1 MSSAQPTIAKKEVI
15 EGKKYYMHTVE
26 RGQTLFALENLY
38 GVSKEEILKINPG
51 TDKTLSV
58 GKIVKIPVPM
68 MTVYH
73 QVMPKETVYA
83 ISKKYGVTESDI
95 LKANP
100 GSDKGIKV
108 GQKLT
113 ILSVD
118 RELALTGKVPEE
130 KQTEQVKVKD
140 EVSSS
145 STKDTSIAE
154 LKKVVLPELKKDT
167 IIQHKVGPKETLYT
181 ISKRYMVTV
190 DELKKLNGLKT
201 STIQPG
207 AMLKI
212 KVRPENAQPAEIRKI
227 PEDLDVQVDST
238 LLFPVKDGYKVG
250 LFLPFFLDKGEGS
263 SDYVSKLAT
272 EFYMGAK
279 MAIDSLKELGLHADF
294 YIYDTRSDSV
304 TLKKVL
310 AKPEIKDLDLIIGPF
325 YPALGP
331 VLAQYCLKNQI
342 RMVCPV
348 AMQTDILQ
356 NNPYVHLAVPS
367 DARLMESMAD
377 FMLSSKA
384 NGALN
389 ILIKSPSEK
398 DQVLYDF
405 FKQGY
410 LNSTVSIAKP
420 KLIEATL
427 SDFTSY
433 MKKGVKINLIFPTN
447 EVKHA
452 TSFVN
457 KFNSVSDKYDEN
469 NIRIFA
475 TKDWAAFDEIRG
487 QFKNK
492 YNLHFASPND
502 LNYKEERTMNLLRR
516 YRIAYN
522 ADMTKMSVQGYD
534 VILGFCADFFLNKPQ
549 GRLIMNRFEQV
560 QSDAGSGFEN
570 KTAFLIEVEDYQLI
584 NVLGK

>member
-1 MSSAQPTIAKKEVI
+1 MSVAQPTIAKKEVI
-15 EGKKYYMHTVE
+15 GGKKYYMHTVE
-26 RGQTLFALENLY
+26 TGQTLFALENLY
-38 GVSKEEILKINPG
+38 GVSKEEIVKNNPG
-51 TDKTLSV
+51 SDKTLSV
-58 GKIVKIPVPM
+58 GKIVKIPVPV

-73 QVMPKETVYA
+73 QVLPKETVYA
-83 ISKKYGVTESDI
+83 ISKKYGVSVDDI
-95 LKANP
+95 LKSNP
-100 GSDKGIKV
+100 GADKGINV
-108 GQKLT
+108 GQKVT
-113 ILSVD
+113 ILNVD
-118 RELALTGKVPEE
+118 REIALAGKVPEE
-130 KQTEQVKVKD
+130 KQTETAIVK
-140 EVSSS
+140 ENVSPSLL
-145 STKDTSIAE
+145 TDTSSAE
-154 LKKVVLPELKKDT
+154 IKKVVLPELKKDT

-190 DELKKLNGLKT
+190 DELKNLNGLKT
-201 STIQPG
+201 TTIQPG
-207 AMLKI
+207 SLLKI
-212 KVRPENAQPAEIRKI
+212 KVRPENAQPAEIRKV
-227 PEDLDVQVDST
+227 PEKLGVQIDSA

-279 MAIDSLKELGLHADF
+279 MAIDSLKEMGLHADF
-294 YIYDTRSDSV
+294 YVYDTRSDSV

-310 AKPEIKDLDLIIGPF
+310 AKPELKDMDLIIGPF

-331 VLAQYCLKNQI
+331 VLARYCLKNQI

-367 DARLMESMAD
+367 DARLMQSMAD
-377 FMLSSKA
+377 FMLASKT

-405 FKQGY
+405 FKLGY
-410 LNSTVSIAKP
+410 LNSTVSISKP

-447 EVKHA
+447 EVKQA
-452 TSFVN
+452 TSFVT

-492 YNLHFASPND
+492 FNLHFASPND
-502 LNYKEERTMNLLRR
+502 LNYKDERTMNLLRR

-534 VILGFCADFFLNKPQ
+534 VVLGFCADFFLNKPQ

-560 QSDAGSGFEN
+560 QADAGSGFEN
-570 KTAFLIEVEDYQLI
+570 KSAFLIEVEDYQFI

>member
-113 ILSVD
+113 ILNVD

-227 PEDLDVQVDST
+227 PEDLDVQIDSA

-310 AKPEIKDLDLIIGPF
+310 AKPELKDLDLIIGPF

-331 VLAQYCLKNQI
+331 VLARYCLKNQI

-384 NGALN
+384 NGTLN

-457 KFNSVSDKYDEN
+457 KFNSVSDKYDEY